1 MANSNYWVHDLDP
14 FLFQF
19 TESFGIRYY
28 GLAYALGF
36 LAGMWLLH
44 LFCKHGKAALTPE
57 QQSFTI
63 TAMMIGVLLGGRMGY
78 MLFYALDDT
87 LNRPWIIFQ
96 VWKGGMASHGGFIGV
111 TMFTP
116 FLRRGGEA
124 SVDDYIEAIDYII
137 NIAGEDRIG
146 IGTDF
151 TQGHGDRFFKWITQD
166 KGYARTLSEF
176 GEIKF
181 PDGFSTIGDFPNLT
195 AAMERAGWTETRI
208 RNILG
213 LNWMRLLDEV
223 WGP

>member
-1 MANSNYWVHDLDP
+1 
-14 FLFQF
+14 
-19 TESFGIRYY
+19 
-28 GLAYALGF
+28 
-36 LAGMWLLH
+36 
-44 LFCKHGKAALTPE
+44 
-57 QQSFTI
+57 
-63 TAMMIGVLLGGRMGY
+63 
-78 MLFYALDDT
+78 
-87 LNRPWIIFQ
+87 
-96 VWKGGMASHGGFIGV
+96 
-111 TMFTP
+111 MFTP

-124 SVDDYIEAIDYII
+124 SIDDYIEAIDYII

-151 TQGHGDRFFKWITQD
+151 TQGHGDPFFKWISQD
-166 KGYARTLSEF
+166 KGYARTLCEF

-195 AAMERAGWTETRI
+195 AKMERAGWTETRI